1 MLGLAHGLALGRAEM
16 RAQTPPDGF
25 GNHPSFILVLL
36 LRPGAKSLYS
46 GPDSGPGS
54 WLVAAQCAGSSG
66 SGRPRRSAAGPGALP
81 KAARLEFLKHVS
93 VKRSYGVCDWGRT
106 HITVEREHK
115 EWRDHRTFDWQSL
128 SAQRS
133 PLSPALFLSQTVH
146 CH

>member
-54 WLVAAQCAGSSG
+54 WLVAALEARGRAGL
-66 SGRPRRSAAGPGALP
+66 GALP
-81 KAARLEFLKHVS
+81 LALALCRWPWRSAEGGETRVS
-93 VKRSYGVCDWGRT
+93 ETCKC
-106 HITVEREHK
+106 
-115 EWRDHRTFDWQSL
+115 
-128 SAQRS
+128 
-133 PLSPALFLSQTVH
+133 
-146 CH
+146 